1 MQPKD
6 KKMTALALRK
16 MKAAG
21 ERIAMMTA
29 YDAAFARA
37 LDDAGIDALLIG
49 DSVGMAVRGEKDT
62 LGVTVE
68 EMAYHCR
75 MVRRAV
81 RRAHVVCDMPF
92 MSYQVSAEEAVRN
105 AGALVSRGGAESVKL
120 EGGAEY
126 AQEIARIV
134 RAGIPVMGH
143 IGLTPQSVNLLGGY
157 GVQGRDEATAEKL
170 MGDAQALQDA
180 GCYALVLEMVPREL
194 SARITAAL
202 AIPTIGIGAGPD
214 CDGQVLV
221 CYDALGM
228 NPDFAPRFLK
238 RYADL
243 YGQIGAAAR
252 AYAAEVKGGAFP
264 DEAHSF
270 AQNPAQSA
278 PGALP
283 AAPAKVY
290 GATGS

>member
-1 MQPKD
+1 MQPK
-6 KKMTALALRK
+6 KKTALTLRT

-29 YDAAFARA
+29 YDAAFARI

-62 LGVTVE
+62 LGVTVD

-75 MVRRAV
+75 MVSRAV

-92 MSYQVSAEEAVRN
+92 MSYQVSVEEAVRN
-105 AGALVSRGGAESVKL
+105 AGILVAKGGAEAVKL

-126 AQEIARIV
+126 AAEIARIV

-143 IGLTPQSVNLLGGY
+143 IGLTPQAVNLLGGY
-157 GVQGRDEATAEKL
+157 GVQGRDKATAEKL
-170 MGDAQALQDA
+170 MSDAQSLQAA

-202 AIPTIGIGAGPD
+202 DIPTIGIGAGVD

-221 CYDALGM
+221 SYDALGM
-228 NPDFAPRFLK
+228 NPEFTPRFLK

-243 YGQIGAAAR
+243 CGQIGQAVR
-252 AYAAEVKGGAFP
+252 TYAAEVKSGAFP

-270 AQNPAQSA
+270 AEKPLQIAPKEGSSA
-278 PGALP
+278 EVTKA
-283 AAPAKVY
+283 Y

>member
-1 MQPKD
+1 MQPK
-6 KKMTALALRK
+6 KKTALALRR
-16 MKAAG
+16 MKATH

-37 LDDAGIDALLIG
+37 LDDAGIDALLVG
-49 DSVGMAVRGEKDT
+49 DSVGMAVRGESDT
-62 LGVTVE
+62 LSVTVE

-81 RRAHVVCDMPF
+81 RYAHVVCDMPF

-105 AGALVSRGGAESVKL
+105 AGLLVSKGGAESVKL

-126 AQEIARIV
+126 ADEIARIV

-157 GVQGRDEATAEKL
+157 GVQGRDKATADKL
-170 MGDAQALQDA
+170 LSDARALEAA

-194 SARITAAL
+194 AARVTASVS
-202 AIPTIGIGAGPD
+202 IPTIGIGAGVN

-228 NPDFAPRFLK
+228 NPDFTPRFLK
-238 RYADL
+238 RFADL
-243 YGQIGAAAR
+243 HGQIGQAVR
-252 AYAAEVKGGAFP
+252 AYTAEVKNGTFP
-264 DEAHSF
+264 DDAHSF
-270 AQNPAQSA
+270 AETPVK
-278 PGALP
+278 L
-283 AAPAKVY
+283 AAPVY
-290 GATGS
+290 SNAIQGK